1 MYTNK
6 EKHSVQWRSSW
17 VYDVSEKILKF
28 VVLLSIKIWRSDE
41 VDIERN
47 LSTAALPV
55 VDIKGV
61 QGVQWTPGNEEKNL
75 KIGFRPFVSD

>member
-1 MYTNK
+1 
-6 EKHSVQWRSSW
+6 

-28 VVLLSIKIWRSDE
+28 VVLLSIKIWRSVK

-61 QGVQWTPGNEEKNL
+61 QGVQ
-75 KIGFRPFVSD
+75 